1 MEPHKDLGSGIEDY
15 RPPMNRGAR
24 AYFKKAHEFAQG
36 YYGDELKRIGF
47 IRFDQVGPNF
57 FFMEYI
63 WVVHATGFSAKAV
76 GKFMAKLVE
85 AYGSWDVLADESFDD
100 AFSRV
105 KLVCNNPQKAKAIWK
120 MAGIIRDGTKA
131 QGFAQFRDEKL
142 STPDLLATLPY
153 IGKVTCFHLGRNIG
167 LLDCVKPDLHLIRL
181 AQHFKLKDCT
191 TMCKKMGEGTGLPL
205 GIVDLI
211 VWYAASTFGTLD
223 IKKEGQR

>member
-1 MEPHKDLGSGIEDY
+1 MEPHKNLGSGIEEY

-24 AYFKKAHEFAQG
+24 AYFKKAREFAQE
-36 YYGDELKRIGF
+36 YYGDELKRIGSV
-47 IRFDQVGPNF
+47 RFDQVGPNS

-76 GKFMAKLVE
+76 GKFMPRLTE
-85 AYGSWDVLADESFDD
+85 AYGPWNVLADESWSFFD
-100 AFSRV
+100 RV
-105 KLVCNNPQKAKAIWK
+105 QPVCNNPQKAKAIWQ
-120 MAGIIRDGTKA
+120 MATIIRDGTKA
-131 QGFAQFRDEKL
+131 RDWEAFKQDKL
-142 STPDLLATLPY
+142 STPEKLADLPY
-153 IGKVTCFHLGRNIG
+153 IGKVTCYHLGRNIG

-181 AQHFKLKDCT
+181 AEHFKCKNCVE
-191 TMCKKMGEGTGLPL
+191 MCKKMGAGTDLPL